1 MTAVCAGLVQGRPRY
16 LCRSGQAERTASHD
30 LIGVDQMHV
39 DVGSIDDFEEGRFS
53 IVVVDAK
60 ELGILRMGG
69 EFFAVRNVCAHV
81 GAPVC
86 LGTVAPNLGTEK
98 DGETLV
104 LDRSRPTLICGWH
117 RWEYDVRTG
126 RQLIDGTNKL
136 KTYPVKTRGE
146 RVLVEMPSRVSR
158 SARE

>member
-1 MTAVCAGLVQGRPRY
+1 MAGGADGV
-16 LCRSGQAERTASHD
+16 STN

-39 DVGSIDDFEEGRFS
+39 DVGNIDDFQEGRFS

-86 LGTVAPNLGTEK
+86 LGTVAPNLGTDE
-98 DGETLV
+98 DGEKLV
-104 LDRSRPTLICGWH
+104 LDRTRPTLICGWH
-117 RWEYDVRTG
+117 RWEYDIRTG
-126 RQLIDGTNKL
+126 RQLIDRTNKL
-136 KTYPVKTRGE
+136 KTYLVITRDE
-146 RVLVEMPSRVSR
+146 RVLVEMPTRVSR
-158 SARE
+158 PEPE

>member
-1 MTAVCAGLVQGRPRY
+1 MAGGADGV
-16 LCRSGQAERTASHD
+16 STN

-39 DVGSIDDFEEGRFS
+39 DVGNIDDFEEGRFS

-86 LGTVAPNLGTEK
+86 LGTVAPNLGTDE
-98 DGETLV
+98 DGEKLV
-104 LDRSRPTLICGWH
+104 LDRTRPTLICGWH
-117 RWEYDVRTG
+117 RWEYDIRTG
-126 RQLIDGTNKL
+126 RQLIDRTNKL
-136 KTYPVKTRGE
+136 KTYLVITRDE
-146 RVLVEMPSRVSR
+146 RVLVEMPTRVSR
-158 SARE
+158 PEPE

>member
-1 MTAVCAGLVQGRPRY
+1 MAGGVDGE
-16 LCRSGQAERTASHD
+16 STN

-39 DVGSIDDFEEGRFS
+39 DVGNIDDFEEGRFS

-86 LGTVAPNLGTEK
+86 LGTVAPNLGTDE
-98 DGETLV
+98 DGEKLV
-104 LDRSRPTLICGWH
+104 LDRTRPTLICGWH
-117 RWEYDVRTG
+117 RWEYDIRTG
-126 RQLIDGTNKL
+126 RQLIDRTNKL
-136 KTYPVKTRGE
+136 KTYPVTTRDE
-146 RVLVEMPSRVSR
+146 RVLVEMPTRVSR
-158 SARE
+158 PEPE

>member
-1 MTAVCAGLVQGRPRY
+1 
-16 LCRSGQAERTASHD
+16 
-30 LIGVDQMHV
+30 MHV

-60 ELGILRMGG
+60 ELGILRTGD

-86 LGTVAPNLGTEK
+86 LGTVAPDLRTEE
-98 DGETLV
+98 DGETLT

-126 RQLIDGTNKL
+126 RQLIDRTNKL
-136 KTYPVKTRGE
+136 KTYPVTTSDK

-158 SARE
+158 PQAQ

>member
-1 MTAVCAGLVQGRPRY
+1 MADGAHGESTN
-16 LCRSGQAERTASHD
+16 
-30 LIGVDQMHV
+30 LIGVDRMHV

-60 ELGILRMGG
+60 ELGILRMGD

-86 LGTVAPNLGTEK
+86 LGTVAPNLGTEE

-117 RWEYDVRTG
+117 RWEYDVRSG
-126 RQLIDGTNKL
+126 RQLIDRTNKL
-136 KTYPVKTRGE
+136 KTYPVTTSDK

-158 SARE
+158 SQPQR